1 MKCQQK
7 SWTGFI
13 VDLGLNEL
21 RRFFLPI
28 ALTVVST
35 QPAAK
40 TGDAEAR
47 LAWLFENGKGKICLS
62 VGNAREKYLQTHRRD
77 LFFACRDRVR

>member
-1 MKCQQK
+1 
-7 SWTGFI
+7 
-13 VDLGLNEL
+13 
-21 RRFFLPI
+21 
-28 ALTVVST
+28 VST

-47 LAWLFENGKGKICLS
+47 LAWLFENDKGKICLS